1 MLASAWKTDNK
12 KKDTTTPSYITVSW
26 TNNVARFCETTQ
38 LVDVVDCFGLVYG
51 TPSSATSAQNRFLGK
66 KVYNSTESAMKVSPG
81 TMMWKVKWAGDKQ
94 GRLAMKVNHM
104 RDFLT
109 MFIVDKMPKASSLV
123 DVLDVEELTAVNACT
138 AITPLVCGSN
148 AQIRGETTLNTTND
162 GVTCSSIGREQ
173 IYASVN
179 SAKDLCPDVLKRADA
194 MGVWNVTIND
204 VAQRVA
210 PRRMEETY
218 SLMLKVTDAESESR
232 LVVANTRKEK
242 ALKEKEHNE
251 ENLRKRKAVDD
262 ELEDY
267 RLKTGK
273 KIETIAY
280 KIKKMEEL
288 GMTAEASKLKEELVK
303 L

>member
-1 MLASAWKTDNK
+1 MPLKQQALE
-12 KKDTTTPSYITVSW
+12 VSLGCRA
-26 TNNVARFCETTQ
+26 TR
-38 LVDVVDCFGLVYG
+38 GLSRIGSRGGYYCANHFQRVQ
-51 TPSSATSAQNRFLGK
+51 PFLCCRWCWM
-66 KVYNSTESAMKVSPG
+66 S
-81 TMMWKVKWAGDKQ
+81 
-94 GRLAMKVNHM
+94 
-104 RDFLT
+104 
-109 MFIVDKMPKASSLV
+109 KASSLV

-179 SAKDLCPDVLKRADA
+179 SAKDLCPDVLKRADS

-251 ENLRKRKAVDD
+251 ENLRKRKA
-262 ELEDY
+262 
-267 RLKTGK
+267 
-273 KIETIAY
+273 
-280 KIKKMEEL
+280 
-288 GMTAEASKLKEELVK
+288 
-303 L
+303 